1 MFAVFNFIK
10 GIKKIEQGVNTRVR
24 HFAGL
29 RKSTHH
35 ENLVGHLFKVKNKM
49 KKKTKQTKNNN
60 EILVVILKNCSKMK

>member
-29 RKSTHH
+29 RKSTHY
-35 ENLVGHLFKVKNKM
+35 ENIVGHLFKVKNKI
-49 KKKTKQTKNNN
+49 KKQKKNN